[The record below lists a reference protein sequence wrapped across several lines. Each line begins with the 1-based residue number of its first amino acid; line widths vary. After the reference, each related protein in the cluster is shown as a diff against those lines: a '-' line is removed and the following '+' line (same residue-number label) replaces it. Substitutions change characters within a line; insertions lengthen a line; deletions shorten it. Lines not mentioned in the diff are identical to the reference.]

1 MLMRIFP
8 VTSWDVSWGF
18 GGGFEEEDFVGS
30 REGRERE
37 LSRWILG
44 TWFYLAGLWLGYL
57 LCTGRSGIWNGRC
70 EFWLIPCSY
79 SLLL

>member
-18 GGGFEEEDFVGS
+18 GGLGVGS

-57 LCTGRSGIWNGRC
+57 LCTGRSGIWNGVLVDSV
-70 EFWLIPCSY
+70 FLFTAPLIF
-79 SLLL
+79 